1 MKKSMIIITLAVAAV
16 CSAVFSLKLSS
27 ISSTAKTSDEVVLSS
42 QMEPLTKYD
51 DNSGLCYDKATKI
64 IYMYSTDGLDSSKNN
79 LVSYSPYYVMDSDNN
94 PVIGVYNGD
103 N

>member
-1 MKKSMIIITLAVAAV
+1 MKKSMIIITLVIAAV
-16 CSAVFSLKLSS
+16 CSTVFSLKLSS
-27 ISSTAKTSDEVVLSS
+27 IGSTAKNSDEVVLSS

-51 DNSGLCYDKATKI
+51 ANSGLCYDKATKI
-64 IYMYSTDGLDSSKNN
+64 IYMYSADSLDSSKNN